1 MVLNLS
7 YHQFSAAGWEAV
19 LENFRER
26 VRGKIAGN
34 ALHIN
39 KIKDYYLQTSSKAA
53 VKRIQRI
60 VNQNVQKS
68 FRTPH
73 DHQVASTSHTESM
86 SDTIRQSKTRYS
98 TKHASPEL
106 RKSSKFAHAANL
118 FVNST
123 DSSEEEI
130 KANFEPLVTP
140 NRQEASVEG
149 NDDDKK
155 GKKMKR
161 KKSDHRGKLAK
172 QVSKAHVEMCSKAMQ
187 MMDKIQNMLEK
198 YDSNDTD

>member
-1 MVLNLS
+1 MVLKS

-26 VRGKIAGN
+26 VSGKIAGN

-68 FRTPH
+68 LRTPH

-86 SDTIRQSKTRYS
+86 WETISQSKTRYS

-106 RKSSKFAHAANL
+106 RKSSKFAQHAANL

-140 NRQEASVEG
+140 NRPEASVEG

-172 QVSKAHVEMCSKAMQ
+172 QASKAHVEMCSKAMQ
-187 MMDKIQNMLEK
+187 TMDKMQNMLEK

>member
-1 MVLNLS
+1 MPFILTKSKIITCKQVPKPWLS
-7 YHQFSAAGWEAV
+7 AFKE
-19 LENFRER
+19 L
-26 VRGKIAGN
+26 
-34 ALHIN
+34 L
-39 KIKDYYLQTSSKAA
+39 T
-53 VKRIQRI
+53 
-60 VNQNVQKS
+60 
-68 FRTPH
+68 RTCRWSLRPPD

-86 SDTIRQSKTRYS
+86 SETIRQSKTRYS
-98 TKHASPEL
+98 TKHASPAL

-140 NRQEASVEG
+140 NRPVASVEG
-149 NDDDKK
+149 NDDKK

-172 QVSKAHVEMCSKAMQ
+172 QASKAHEEMCSKAMQ
-187 MMDKIQNMLEK
+187 MIDKIQGFRWHRLTLIYRASAN
-198 YDSNDTD
+198 SNVETICAHCSGINKETNCNFSCAALFYW

>member
-1 MVLNLS
+1 MVLKS

-39 KIKDYYLQTSSKAA
+39 KIKDYYLQTSSKPA

-68 FRTPH
+68 LRPPH
-73 DHQVASTSHTESM
+73 DHQVASTSHTKSM
-86 SDTIRQSKTRYS
+86 SETIRQSKTRYS

-106 RKSSKFAHAANL
+106 RKSSKFAQHAANL
-118 FVNST
+118 L
-123 DSSEEEI
+123 I
-130 KANFEPLVTP
+130 LLILV
-140 NRQEASVEG
+140 
-149 NDDDKK
+149 K
-155 GKKMKR
+155 
-161 KKSDHRGKLAK
+161 KKSKPISNHWLLQTARKPAQK
-172 QVSKAHVEMCSKAMQ
+172 EM
-187 MMDKIQNMLEK
+187 MMTKKERK
-198 YDSNDTD
+198 

>member
-1 MVLNLS
+1 MVHKA
-7 YHQFSAAGWEAV
+7 YQQFSVAGWEAV
-19 LENFRER
+19 LENVKER
-26 VRGKIAGN
+26 VREKIAGN

-68 FRTPH
+68 LHPPH

-86 SDTIRQSKTRYS
+86 SETIRQSKTRYS
-98 TKHASPEL
+98 TKHSSPEL
-106 RKSSKFAHAANL
+106 RKSSKFAHVANL
-118 FVNST
+118 FVDST

-130 KANFEPLVTP
+130 KTNFEPLVTP
-140 NRQEASVEG
+140 NRPEANIEG

-161 KKSDHRGKLAK
+161 KKIGSSRKT
-172 QVSKAHVEMCSKAMQ
+172 SKAGE
-187 MMDKIQNMLEK
+187 
-198 YDSNDTD
+198 

>member
-1 MVLNLS
+1 MVLKS
-7 YHQFSAAGWEAV
+7 YQQFSAAGWEAV
-19 LENFRER
+19 LENVRER

-68 FRTPH
+68 LRPPH

-86 SDTIRQSKTRYS
+86 SETIRQSKTRYS

-140 NRQEASVEG
+140 NRPEASVEG
-149 NDDDKK
+149 NDDDIK
-155 GKKMKR
+155 GTKMKR

-172 QVSKAHVEMCSKAMQ
+172 QASKAHVEMCSKAMQ

-198 YDSNDTD
+198 YDSDDTD